1 MAVKAVAGNALRA
14 PQAAG
19 FVSSSK
25 TARFLTVNVH
35 SFNHIKSDAS
45 PRYYYY
51 PLHVPQSHTFSRLA
65 TKREDYDQWNS
76 QGTIGGATF
85 CDDVQLAGFEDY
97 IITEGVWGAAI
108 CDDGQLLAGFDPMA
122 AEDVL
127 DVREMR
133 GMLFDESS
141 IEEDSSAQT
150 EEYYSPYEEDYA
162 AGLQEKYWILPENDA
177 DDNMDGG
184 DEDYSLDY

>member
-1 MAVKAVAGNALRA
+1 
-14 PQAAG
+14 
-19 FVSSSK
+19 
-25 TARFLTVNVH
+25 
-35 SFNHIKSDAS
+35 
-45 PRYYYY
+45 
-51 PLHVPQSHTFSRLA
+51 
-65 TKREDYDQWNS
+65 
-76 QGTIGGATF
+76 
-85 CDDVQLAGFEDY
+85 VQLAGFEDY

-133 GMLFDESS
+133 GMLFDASS